1 MGRASWRMGTIAASP
16 SSFDPRRRQKFDTS
30 RRFAIL
36 RTGAMI
42 FASVPRDSMDV
53 PSASPPTRMTL
64 LHTVRGR
71 NIYIYSFSRVSCRG
85 AQLALFYLSPFP
97 ATRRRRRRRRRRRAG
112 RRRRKTR
119 RSGPSFFPHQFVPH
133 PPEGDGRIGPFVQI
147 ELHPSLIAVRVRG
160 GLSVDVYADAG
171 DEHRSQHAHH
181 AVFEGVPGGAGAGA
195 HFVFLWFRGA
205 AIWGVSF
212 RSVRI
217 FWGKPILFPPLL
229 RRSVLR
235 VDGG

>member
-1 MGRASWRMGTIAASP
+1 MGRASWRMGTIAAY
-16 SSFDPRRRQKFDTS
+16 S
-30 RRFAIL
+30 RAFSTRGDGTHSIL

-42 FASVPRDSMDV
+42 FASVPRDSMNI

-97 ATRRRRRRRRRRRAG
+97 ATRRRRRGRRRRAG